1 MFITIAE
8 IRKLFS
14 LSFFCVIARGRSSRV
29 RELWEPVA
37 SSCLICFASLI
48 SDISRKIFL
57 FFWSTLSAWRESKEI
72 ETERKNGGLIFWG
85 LLCTVFLR
93 DEEGNAPSVAV
104 YNHSLA
110 ARETDPSPGG
120 ESVQAGPSF
129 LRTRPGEAVWDCGTA
144 CQVQAPLWFHPQS
157 VVFFLQSPHLRFIIA
172 PEVHTSWRLSRP
184 SSEAILL

>member
-1 MFITIAE
+1 MFINIAG

-14 LSFFCVIARGRSSRV
+14 LSFFCGIAREEEILGLEDCENLS
-29 RELWEPVA
+29 PQVA
-37 SSCLICFASLI
+37 WSVSPLSFPI
-48 SDISRKIFL
+48 SER
-57 FFWSTLSAWRESKEI
+57 AQR
-72 ETERKNGGLIFWG
+72 ETEKERRGGLIFWG
-85 LLCTVFLR
+85 VLCTVFFR
-93 DEEGNAPSVAV
+93 DEEGSAPSVAV

-144 CQVQAPLWFHPQS
+144 CQVQAPLRFHPQS

-184 SSEAILL
+184 SSEAVLL